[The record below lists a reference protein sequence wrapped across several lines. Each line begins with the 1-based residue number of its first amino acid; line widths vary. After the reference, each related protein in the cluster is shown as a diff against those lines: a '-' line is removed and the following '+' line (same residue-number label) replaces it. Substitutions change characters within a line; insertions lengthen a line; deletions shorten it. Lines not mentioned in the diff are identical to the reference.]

1 MRVFQR
7 EQKNMHTSTGGLCA
21 KGKEMPSD
29 FIWTKNAD
37 VVVNEYGRKNL
48 EERVK

>member
-1 MRVFQR
+1 
-7 EQKNMHTSTGGLCA
+7 MHTSTDFNKVFKKKGGLCA